1 MPEPVNE
8 NPETPKQK
16 PRPGLMVEDHNAV
29 VETDEAG
36 RQAVRKVPDRAAEA
50 ERKGV
55 SESKI

>member
-1 MPEPVNE
+1 MNE